1 MSIQRWIF
9 GIVALF
15 VMTASMTLPPE
26 ATAGDLLLEI
36 LLEKGIITKDELIRL
51 KAEEKKREAAQAAEQ
66 AKKKP
71 EVKVDVVKEKQ
82 QPVKAAKQDKEE
94 IRGQSGLW
102 KKGVYPGHRGRVIHN
117 QDPVAVSRPVH
128 LSRTGRPTEEKR
140 FQR

>member
-1 MSIQRWIF
+1 MFYTFSCMNLHRTHVDISKPITIHSREDCRMSIQRWIF

-36 LLEKGIITKDELIRL
+36 LLEKGILTKDELIRL

-82 QPVKAAKQDKEE
+82 QTVKAAKQDKEK
-94 IRGQSGLW
+94 SGVKVGIG
-102 KKGVYPGHRGRVIHN
+102 KKGVTLATADG
-117 QDPVAVSRPVH
+117 
-128 LSRTGRPTEEKR
+128 
-140 FQR
+140 